1 MAKGNIGQCVTG
13 VGSEGDFCDTKCTC
27 GRGLLCAPNV
37 LCKECGNICMA
48 EDVVNRLVQYY
59 NIGCTCTPP
68 TTSTKYKKPTC
79 RPFSSSYQVP
89 LEIVD
94 GIVQIPTFY

>member
-1 MAKGNIGQCVTG
+1 MAQGNIGQCVAG

-27 GRGLLCAPNV
+27 AKGLLCAPNV
-37 LCKECGNICMA
+37 LCKTCGNICMA

-68 TTSTKYKKPTC
+68 TTVTVKKPTC
-79 RPFSSSYQVP
+79 RPFSASYKPQIDIIDGV
-89 LEIVD
+89 VD
-94 GIVQIPTFY
+94 MPSFY